1 MVEKEQS
8 LHELI
13 KRIERIWVGFDD
25 HRQSVY
31 NLIQLLKML
40 FLWTQSEKESIDDYT
55 KNFRSLWN
63 TVEAFGGMPGIHEGL
78 VKAELKRLVIPVTTA
93 TTAQLEAAEQVSV
106 E

>member
-1 MVEKEQS
+1 MKATKDWEMVEKEQS

-40 FLWTQSEKESIDDYT
+40 FL
-55 KNFRSLWN
+55 
-63 TVEAFGGMPGIHEGL
+63 
-78 VKAELKRLVIPVTTA
+78 
-93 TTAQLEAAEQVSV
+93 
-106 E
+106 